1 VPPRGGLPATAATCM
16 ATDLETNSA
25 AGGLGP
31 AGRRFIP
38 VAAPV
43 LAGREKEYVADCME
57 SGWISSGG
65 KYVER
70 FEAAFAEFCGVRHA
84 VACCNGTV
92 ALHAALAALG
102 VGPGDEVIVPTL
114 TFVATANAVTY
125 CGARPVFVDSE
136 PATWNL
142 DPALVEAKV
151 TPRTK
156 GIVAVHL
163 YGHPAEMDALR
174 EVAGRRGLF
183 LLEDAAEAHGA
194 LYKGRPA
201 GSLGDAAAFSFYANK
216 IIATGE
222 GGMVTT
228 DDDALAARVRLLR
241 GQGMDS
247 ERRYWFP
254 VIGYNYR
261 MMNLPA
267 AIGLAQLERADWHT
281 GRRREV
287 AAAYQSLLRGVSRLR
302 WQGESEWARHA
313 YWMFTVVLGH
323 ETPAGRDALMAR
335 LHERGV
341 ETRPVFYP
349 VHLLP
354 PYREAAGGEEFPV
367 AERLARRGVS
377 LPTWAGLSF
386 EEISYVCDSLREC
399 LSEVAEA

>member
-1 VPPRGGLPATAATCM
+1 MSTELEIDLDAARARRGG
-16 ATDLETNSA
+16 
-25 AGGLGP
+25 
-31 AGRRFIP
+31 AGRHIP

-43 LAGREKEYVADCME
+43 FAGREKEYVADCME
-57 SGWISSGG
+57 SGWVSAGG
-65 KYVER
+65 KYVEL
-70 FEAAFAEFCGVRHA
+70 FETAFAEFCGVRHA
-84 VACCNGTV
+84 VACCNGTA
-92 ALHAALAALG
+92 ALHVALAALG

-136 PATWNL
+136 PAAWNL
-142 DPALVEAKV
+142 DPSQVEEKI

-163 YGHPAEMDALR
+163 YGHPAEMGELR
-174 EVAGRRGLF
+174 RIAGRRGLF

-194 LYKGRPA
+194 AYDGRPA
-201 GSLGDAAAFSFYANK
+201 GSLGDAAAFSFYGNK

-241 GQGMDS
+241 GQGMDP

-254 VIGYNYR
+254 IVGYNYR

-287 AAAYQSLLRGVSRLR
+287 AAAYKSLLRDVACLR
-302 WQGESEWARHA
+302 WQDESVRARHA
-313 YWMFTVVLGH
+313 YWMFTVLLGADAA
-323 ETPAGRDALMAR
+323 TDRDRVMAR
-335 LHERGV
+335 LAACGV
-341 ETRPVFYP
+341 ETRPVFHP

-354 PYREAAGGEEFPV
+354 PYRETAGGEEFPV
-367 AERLARRGVS
+367 AERLARSGLS
-377 LPTWAGLSF
+377 LPTWAGLSHDDL
-386 EEISYVCDSLREC
+386 SYVCEVLHEC
-399 LSEVAEA
+399 LADGRESS

>member
-1 VPPRGGLPATAATCM
+1 M
-16 ATDLETNSA
+16 ATELQLDLDKASA
-25 AGGLGP
+25 RVAP
-31 AGRRFIP
+31 DARVRPYIP

-43 LAGREKEYVADCME
+43 LAGREREYVADCME

-65 KYVER
+65 KYVEL

-84 VACCNGTV
+84 IACCNGTA
-92 ALHAALAALG
+92 ALHVALAALG

-125 CGARPVFVDSE
+125 CGARPVFADSE
-136 PATWNL
+136 PVNWNL
-142 DPALVEAKV
+142 DPAQVEEKI

-174 EVAGRRGLF
+174 AVARRRGLF

-201 GSLGDAAAFSFYANK
+201 GSLGDAAAFSFYGNK

-241 GQGMDS
+241 GQGVDP

-254 VIGYNYR
+254 VVGYNYR

-287 AAAYQSLLRGVSRLR
+287 AAAYLDLLRGVPCMR
-302 WQGESEWARHA
+302 WQDESEWARHA
-313 YWMFTVVLGH
+313 YWMFSVILGR
-323 ETPAGRDALMAR
+323 ESPLGRDALMER
-335 LHERGV
+335 LHELGV
-341 ETRPVFYP
+341 ETRPLFYP

-354 PYREAAGGEEFPV
+354 PYREAARGEQFPV
-367 AERLARRGVS
+367 AEWLARRGLS
-377 LPTWAGLSF
+377 LPTWAGLSRDDL
-386 EEISYVCDSLREC
+386 EYVCDSLRET
-399 LSEVAEA
+399 LSDGGERYQ

>member
-1 VPPRGGLPATAATCM
+1 MVAEIEFDRADAAPRPA
-16 ATDLETNSA
+16 
-25 AGGLGP
+25 P
-31 AGRRFIP
+31 APEPRRNIP

-43 LAGREKEYVADCME
+43 FAGREKEYVADCME

-65 KYVER
+65 KYVEL

-84 VACCNGTV
+84 VACCNGTA
-92 ALHAALAALG
+92 ALHLALAAHG

-125 CGARPVFVDSE
+125 CGARPIFVDSE
-136 PATWNL
+136 PVTWNL
-142 DPALVEAKV
+142 DPAQVEAKI

-163 YGHPAEMDALR
+163 YGHPAEMDELR
-174 EVAGRRGLF
+174 SVARRRGLF

-201 GSLGDAAAFSFYANK
+201 GSLGDAAAFSFYGNK

-241 GQGMDS
+241 GQGMDA

-254 VIGYNYR
+254 IVGYNYR

-267 AIGLAQLERADWHT
+267 AVGLAQLERADWHT

-287 AAAYQSLLRGVSRLR
+287 AATYLSLLGGVSSLR
-302 WQGESEWARHA
+302 RQAEVEWARHA

-323 ETPAGRDALMAR
+323 QTAVGRDVLIER
-335 LHERGV
+335 LRERGV

-367 AERLARRGVS
+367 AEWLARRGLS
-377 LPTWAGLSF
+377 LPTWAGLRF
-386 EEISYVCDSLREC
+386 DDLSYVCDSLREC
-399 LSEVAEA
+399 LSDVGAV